1 MSENQIR
8 GHHNPGMG
16 GWPTIRY
23 FNKETGYEGASY
35 TKKTEGAMCDEL
47 GNLDHMQAYVME
59 AGQTSLC
66 SIETKS
72 GCSEKESGYID
83 KMQGKSAA
91 DRQAQFDRLSGMT
104 GQSMKDSL
112 KQWLGQRL
120 AILKQFVRE
129 EGHSE
134 L

>member
-1 MSENQIR
+1 
-8 GHHNPGMG
+8 MG

-23 FNKETGYEGASY
+23 FNKDTGYDGASY
-35 TKKTEGAMCDEL
+35 TQKTSGAMCDEL
-47 GNLDHMQAYVME
+47 GDVDNMQAYVME

-66 SIETKS
+66 SIDTKI

-83 KMQGKSAA
+83 KMQTKTPA
-91 DRQAQFDRLSGMT
+91 DRQAQLDRLLGMT
-104 GQSMKDSL
+104 GKSMKDSL

-120 AILKQFVRE
+120 AILKQFARDTE
-129 EGHSE
+129 AHSE